1 MRQMLQRAFDARV
14 FPWSREM
21 SMPIRAPFKPLRHR
35 TRGVTLV
42 ELMVT
47 IAINLVL
54 VLAATLL
61 FLNTRSTQRAVNDR
75 SAVFET
81 GQFAMGLL
89 SRDITN
95 AGFYPAAAKEPM
107 STAGVEAKTRFNHDS
122 AAQAMALPAAY
133 ANGLFG
139 CVGQAFNPATGA
151 CVNHTEARLAGSDAL
166 VVSMFTEDSFSLA
179 TGQRADCT
187 RADVINDADIAKN
200 NRRAVYLNPPV
211 APAPGQPASTAAEVR
226 PDLGGLPDAP
236 LVVINAYQLR
246 AQDMVLEN
254 GQTVRSASLT
264 CWGNGGR
271 ERIEL
276 VRGVEQFVVRYG
288 VFDDATRTPSRYLD
302 AAGVTAL
309 LPETIDGEV
318 VTAWQRV
325 SSVRVCMMVRSPQNN
340 TSQRD
345 NGGQAVDVADCLGG
359 TYDRDNGSQVRR
371 FEQTIS
377 VKNRQGNSIGLRL
390 AAGPTP

>member
-1 MRQMLQRAFDARV
+1 MQIRNLSQLAPRRQ
-14 FPWSREM
+14 
-21 SMPIRAPFKPLRHR
+21 
-35 TRGVTLV
+35 RGVTLV

-89 SRDITN
+89 ARDITT
-95 AGFYPAAAKEPM
+95 AGFYPAAANEP
-107 STAGVEAKTRFNHDS
+107 TTGDGLETRARFNHDS
-122 AAQAMALPAAY
+122 AAQVMGLPPAY

-139 CVGQAFNPATGA
+139 CSGQAFNPATGA
-151 CVNHTEARLAGSDAL
+151 CVGHSADRLAGSDAL
-166 VVSMFTEDSFSLA
+166 VVSMFTEDAFSLA
-179 TGQRADCT
+179 AGQRADCT
-187 RADVINDADIAKN
+187 RADVINDNVIARN
-200 NRRAVYLNPPV
+200 DRRAVHLNPPQ
-211 APAPGQPASTAAEVR
+211 PPEPGKPASTAAEVR
-226 PDLGGLPDAP
+226 PDVGGLPDAP

-246 AQDMVLEN
+246 EQDLLLED
-254 GQTVRSASLT
+254 GRTVPSAALT

-271 ERIEL
+271 QRIEL

-288 VFDDATRTPSRYLD
+288 VFNAATRTPARYLS
-302 AAGVTAL
+302 AAEVSAL
-309 LPETIDGEV
+309 LPETIDGDV
-318 VTAWQRV
+318 LDGWQRV
-325 SSVRVCMMVRSPQNN
+325 STVRVCMMVRSPQNN

-345 NGGQAVDVADCLGG
+345 NEGAAVDVADCLGG
-359 TYDRDNGSQVRR
+359 VFDRSNGSQVRR

-377 VKNRQGNSIGLRL
+377 VKNRQGNTIGLRL
-390 AAGPTP
+390 AEGPTP

>member
-1 MRQMLQRAFDARV
+1 
-14 FPWSREM
+14 
-21 SMPIRAPFKPLRHR
+21 MPIRASFKPLRHR
-35 TRGVTLV
+35 ARGVTLV

-81 GQFAMGLL
+81 GQFAIGLL
-89 SRDITN
+89 TRDITS
-95 AGFYPAAAKEPM
+95 AGFYPAAANEPM
-107 STAGVEAKTRFNHDS
+107 TGQGLETRGRFNHDS
-122 AAQAMALPAAY
+122 AAQVMGLPPAY

-139 CVGQAFNPATGA
+139 CSGQAFNPATGA
-151 CVNHTEARLAGSDAL
+151 CVAHSANRLAGSDAL
-166 VVSMFTEDSFSLA
+166 VVSMFTEDAFSLT

-187 RADVINDADIAKN
+187 RSDVINDNVIARN
-200 NRRAVYLNPPV
+200 DRRAVHLNPPQ
-211 APAPGQPASTAAEVR
+211 PPEPGQPAPTAEEVR
-226 PDLGGLPDAP
+226 PNMGGLPDAP

-246 AQDMVLEN
+246 EQDLLLED
-254 GQTVRSASLT
+254 GQTVPSASLT

-271 ERIEL
+271 QRIEL

-288 VFDDATRTPSRYLD
+288 VFNAATRTPARYLSASEV
-302 AAGVTAL
+302 AAL
-309 LPETIDGEV
+309 PPETIDGDV
-318 VTAWQRV
+318 LDGWQRV
-325 SSVRVCMMVRSPQNN
+325 SSVRVCMMVRSPQNH

-345 NGGQAVDVADCLGG
+345 NDGNAVDVADCLGG
-359 TYDRDNGSQVRR
+359 TYDRSNGSQIRR

-377 VKNRQGNSIGLRL
+377 VKNRQGNTIGLRL